1 MTKSTMT
8 LSHLLNQV
16 QDEDFLAEVTKFT
29 LQRLMD
35 LEVTSKTGAPYYTRD
50 EERKTYRN
58 GYRERLLDTRL
69 GTLNLQIPKLREGSY
84 FPGFLES
91 YKRSEKALI
100 AVIQEAYIQGIST
113 RKMDD
118 LVKALGMEG
127 ISKSQ
132 VSSLCKDIDIRV
144 KDFLERPIEGSYP
157 YLWLDAIYIKT
168 REGDKVVSKACVIA
182 IGVNLEGQRR
192 ILGLSLKDSESKIFW
207 SEFFESLETR
217 GLKDVK
223 LIISDAHKGLT
234 EAISQNFS
242 ARWQRCWVHFMR
254 NILSHVP
261 KSNMEEVADLMR
273 LIVKEDKPQEMRERY
288 HKVMDALKDK
298 YPKIY
303 DKMLEAEEDIIAHC
317 FFPKEHRRKI
327 YSNNPLERINREI
340 RRRTNVVGIFP
351 NDNAVLRLVGEV
363 LHQIDEDWIVQKNYM
378 TPDSMQ
384 NLLTMDLPNDSI

>member
-118 LVKALGMEG
+118 LVKALGIEG

-144 KDFLERPIEGSYP
+144 KDFLERPIEGGYP

-192 ILGLSLKDSESKIFW
+192 ILGLSLKDSESKVFW
-207 SEFFESLETR
+207 SEFFESLKTR

-234 EAISQNFS
+234 EAISENFS

-273 LIVKEDKPQEMRERY
+273 LIVKEEKPQEMRERY

-303 DKMLEAEEDIIAHC
+303 DKMLEAEEDIIAHS
-317 FFPKEHRRKI
+317 FFPKDHRRKI
-327 YSNNPLERINREI
+327 YSNNPLERLNREI

-351 NDNAVLRLVGEV
+351 NDNSVLRLVGEV

-384 NLLTMDLPNDSI
+384 KLIDDAPSQ